1 MMLSGS
7 LDAFRLS
14 DVFQLLTL
22 TEKTGILHISTGPA
36 DGRVEFLRG
45 EIAYAVSDS
54 RHMPLAGRLLR
65 GGMVTDTQL
74 RTVVAAQ
81 RGGAPALSR
90 VLLEGGVLDDKAF
103 DQLLR
108 EQIQDA
114 VFELMR
120 LEEGTFTFD
129 IRDEEA
135 DETDTVRFT
144 VPTGEVVAEGTRRL
158 HEWPKI
164 QEHVVSPAAIVT
176 LAPQMPSETG
186 TISMD
191 ADQWQLLTLVDGRR
205 TVRDL
210 VDLTGLGE
218 YATCQ
223 GIAGLVASGLIEV
236 EDPASGT
243 RTGIAELV
251 ARHDL
256 LRRLE
261 ERELGA
267 PGSPLVGLAGSGAD
281 DTVRTER
288 PARET
293 APLAL
298 AADNGHARARDGL
311 EAVPARS
318 AQDGGPNRPGPDA
331 GLGPPARDG
340 VVIDELPTVVEAP
353 AATLRYADEDDD
365 DLDPPRSELEVVDDE
380 DDDYEYY
387 EDDEVEAELP
397 QEQRPDD
404 RGPARREDLDPAEV
418 AVARELAALGISGE
432 VSTVHF
438 RNRPKPQGQGQ
449 PAPAAEDDRD
459 NGWGRANR
467 QEEAGRGLLGRLI
480 DVRKNT

>member
-65 GGMVTDTQL
+65 GGMVTDSQL

-120 LEEGTFTFD
+120 LDEGTFTFD
-129 IRDEEA
+129 VQDEGG

-144 VPTGEVVAEGTRRL
+144 VPTGEVVAEGSRRL

-176 LAPQMPSETG
+176 LAPQMPSDTG

-210 VDLTGLGE
+210 VDLTGMGE

-267 PGSPLVGLAGSGAD
+267 PGSPLVGLAGAGVD

-288 PARET
+288 SPRET

-298 AADNGHARARDGL
+298 ATDNGDGRARDGL
-311 EAVPARS
+311 EAVPAGS
-318 AQDGGPNRPGPDA
+318 AQDGDPNR
-331 GLGPPARDG
+331 PARDG

-353 AATLRYADEDDD
+353 AATLRYVDEDDD

-387 EDDEVEAELP
+387 EDDEVEAELTE
-397 QEQRPDD
+397 EQRPDD
-404 RGPARREDLDPAEV
+404 HDRAPARREGLDPAEV

-449 PAPAAEDDRD
+449 PAPAPEDDRD

>member
-1 MMLSGS
+1 MLSGS

-22 TEKTGILHISTGPA
+22 TEKTGVLHISTGPA

-65 GGMVTDTQL
+65 GGLVTDSQL

-90 VLLEGGVLDDKAF
+90 VLLEEGVLDEKAF

-120 LEEGTFTFD
+120 LDNGTFTFD
-129 IRDEEA
+129 VRGEDEA
-135 DETDTVRFT
+135 ETDPVRFT
-144 VPTGEVVAEGTRRL
+144 VPTDKVVGEGTRRL

-164 QEHVVSPAAIVT
+164 QEHVVSPGAIVT
-176 LAPQMPSETG
+176 LAPQMPSDTG

-218 YATCQ
+218 YATCL

-236 EDPASGT
+236 EDPSSGG

-267 PGSPLVGLAGSGAD
+267 PGAPLVEYTGGQD
-281 DTVRTER
+281 DTVHADRQ
-288 PARET
+288 ARGSR
-293 APLAL
+293 PLAL
-298 AADNGHARARDGL
+298 AATSDDAGARDGL
-311 EAVPARS
+311 DAAARPAHEAGVARPAQE
-318 AQDGGPNRPGPDA
+318 AT
-331 GLGPPARDG
+331 
-340 VVIDELPTVVEAP
+340 VVEDLPTVVESAQP
-353 AATLRYADEDDD
+353 TVRYGDDVDDEDD
-365 DLDPPRSELEVVDDE
+365 LAQPRSELEVVDGE

-387 EDDEVEAELP
+387 EDGEDADGLP
-397 QEQRPDD
+397 QGERLDD
-404 RGPARREDLDPAEV
+404 RAPARRDDLDPAEV

-449 PAPAAEDDRD
+449 PAAHPDDDRE
-459 NGWGRANR
+459 NGWSRPNR
-467 QEEAGRGLLGRLI
+467 QEEASRGLLGRLI